1 MNSTLDV
8 IKEILDEQMN
18 MPAGRVFAYNSNV
31 DLPQDSE
38 LFIPLYYAER
48 RPTANNSRMVPTAT
62 GVEEHQSI
70 NMVEDVIIALIS
82 RDTSA
87 RDRVQEVFLAL
98 NSYVSR
104 NLQAKNKLHISWI
117 GEAYD
122 KSFLEATSMLNRF
135 DIKIRIF
142 RSYEKINSIDY
153 YDTFSFEVWAG
164 LQNDEVKKDSFEYSM
179 ST

>member
-8 IKEILDEQMN
+8 IKQILDEQMN
-18 MPAGRVFAYNSNV
+18 MPINRVFAYNSNV
-31 DLPQDSE
+31 ELPKDSD

-48 RPTANNSRMVPTAT
+48 TPIANNSKMVTTAR
-62 GVEEHQSI
+62 GVEEHQTI
-70 NMVEDVIIALIS
+70 NMVEDVIIALMS

-98 NSYVSR
+98 NSYYSR
-104 NLQAKNKLHISWI
+104 NLQAKNKFHISWI
-117 GEAYD
+117 GEAFD

-135 DIKIRIF
+135 DIRIRIF
-142 RSYEKINSIDY
+142 RSYDKINTVDY
-153 YDTFSFEVWAG
+153 YNTFNFETWVETKG
-164 LQNDEVKKDSFEYSM
+164 DNVMKDEFEYS

>member
-8 IKEILDEQMN
+8 IKQIIDEQMN
-18 MPAGRVFAYNSNV
+18 MPVGRVFAYNSNV
-31 DLPQDSE
+31 NLPEDSD

-48 RPTANNSRMVPTAT
+48 KPIANNSKMVTTAE

-98 NSYVSR
+98 NSYYSR
-104 NLQAKNKLHISWI
+104 NLQAVNKLHISWI

-135 DIKIRIF
+135 DIRIRVF
-142 RSYEKINSIDY
+142 RSYEKINNIDY
-153 YDTFSFEVWAG
+153 YDTFSFETWVEN
-164 LQNDEVKKDSFEYSM
+164 QDETIVKSNFEYPEE
-179 ST
+179 

>member
-8 IKEILDEQMN
+8 IKQILDEQMN
-18 MPAGRVFAYNSNV
+18 MPVGRVFAYNSNV

-48 RPTANNSRMVPTAT
+48 KPTANNSRMVSTAQ

-98 NSYVSR
+98 NSYFSR
-104 NLQAKNKLHISWI
+104 NLQAVNKLHISSI

-135 DIKIRIF
+135 DIRIRIF

-153 YDTFSFEVWAG
+153 YETFSFETWVENQDG
-164 LQNDEVKKDSFEYSM
+164 NIVKSNFEYPEE
-179 ST
+179 

>member
-8 IKEILDEQMN
+8 IKQIIDEQMN
-18 MPAGRVFAYNSNV
+18 MPVGRVFAYNSNV
-31 DLPQDSE
+31 NLPEDSE

-48 RPTANNSRMVPTAT
+48 KPIANNSKMVTT
-62 GVEEHQSI
+62 EQGVEEHQSI

-98 NSYVSR
+98 NSYYSR
-104 NLQAKNKLHISWI
+104 NLQAVNKLHISWI

-135 DIKIRIF
+135 DIRIRVF
-142 RSYEKINSIDY
+142 RSYEKINNIDY
-153 YDTFSFEVWAG
+153 YDTFSFETWVENQDG
-164 LQNDEVKKDSFEYSM
+164 TIVKSNFEYPEE
-179 ST
+179 

>member
-8 IKEILDEQMN
+8 IKQIIDEQMN
-18 MPAGRVFAYNSNV
+18 MPVGRVFAYNSNV
-31 DLPQDSE
+31 NLPEDSD

-48 RPTANNSRMVPTAT
+48 KPIANNSKMVTT
-62 GVEEHQSI
+62 EQGVEEHQSI

-98 NSYVSR
+98 NSYYSR
-104 NLQAKNKLHISWI
+104 NLQAVNKLHISWI

-135 DIKIRIF
+135 DIRIRVF
-142 RSYEKINSIDY
+142 RSYEKINNIDY
-153 YDTFSFEVWAG
+153 YDTFSFETWVENQDG
-164 LQNDEVKKDSFEYSM
+164 TIVKSNFEYPEE
-179 ST
+179 

>member
-8 IKEILDEQMN
+8 IKQILDEQMN
-18 MPAGRVFAYNSNV
+18 MPVGRVFAYNSNV
-31 DLPQDSE
+31 DLPKDSE

-48 RPTANNSRMVPTAT
+48 SPIANNSKMVTT
-62 GVEEHQSI
+62 SKGVEEHQSI

-98 NSYVSR
+98 NSYFSR

-142 RSYEKINSIDY
+142 RSYEKINTVDY
-153 YDTFSFEVWAG
+153 YDTFSFETWVENQG
-164 LQNDEVKKDSFEYSM
+164 ENVQISSFEYPEG
-179 ST
+179 

>member
-8 IKEILDEQMN
+8 IKQIIDEQMN
-18 MPAGRVFAYNSNV
+18 MPVGRVFAYNSNV
-31 DLPQDSE
+31 NLPEDSE

-48 RPTANNSRMVPTAT
+48 KPIANNSKMVTT
-62 GVEEHQSI
+62 TQGVEEHQSI

-98 NSYVSR
+98 NSYYSR
-104 NLQAKNKLHISWI
+104 NLQAVNKLHISWI

-135 DIKIRIF
+135 DIRIRVF
-142 RSYEKINSIDY
+142 RSYEKINNIDY
-153 YDTFSFEVWAG
+153 YDTFSFETWVEN
-164 LQNDEVKKDSFEYSM
+164 QDETIVKSNFEYPEE
-179 ST
+179 

>member
-8 IKEILDEQMN
+8 IKQIIDEQMN
-18 MPAGRVFAYNSNV
+18 MPVGRVFAYNSNV
-31 DLPQDSE
+31 NLPEDSE

-48 RPTANNSRMVPTAT
+48 KPIANNSKMVTTAE

-98 NSYVSR
+98 NSYYSR
-104 NLQAKNKLHISWI
+104 NLQAVNKLHISWI

-135 DIKIRIF
+135 DIRIRVF
-142 RSYEKINSIDY
+142 RSYEKISNIDY
-153 YDTFSFEVWAG
+153 YDTFSFETWVEN
-164 LQNDEVKKDSFEYSM
+164 QDETIVKSNFELP
-179 ST
+179 

>member
-8 IKEILDEQMN
+8 IKQILDEQMN
-18 MPAGRVFAYNSNV
+18 MPVGRVFAYNSNI

-48 RPTANNSRMVPTAT
+48 RPTANNSRMVSTAK
-62 GVEEHQSI
+62 GVEEHQTI

-98 NSYVSR
+98 NSYYSR

-135 DIKIRIF
+135 DIRIRVF
-142 RSYEKINSIDY
+142 RSYDKINNIDY
-153 YDTFSFEVWAG
+153 YETFSFETWVENQG
-164 LQNDEVKKDSFEYSM
+164 GNIVKSSFEYPEG
-179 ST
+179 

>member
-8 IKEILDEQMN
+8 IKKIIDEQLN
-18 MPAGRVFAYNSNV
+18 MPVGRVFAYNSNV

-38 LFIPLYYAER
+38 LFIPLYYTER
-48 RPTANNSRMVPTAT
+48 KHVANNSKMVPTPT
-62 GVEEHQSI
+62 GLEEHQAI

-98 NSYVSR
+98 NSYYSR
-104 NLQAKNKLHISWI
+104 NLQAVNKLHISWI

-135 DIKIRIF
+135 DIKIRVF

-153 YDTFSFEVWAG
+153 YDSFSFETWVENQDG
-164 LQNDEVKKDSFEYSM
+164 TIVKSNFEYPEG
-179 ST
+179 

>member
-8 IKEILDEQMN
+8 IKKIIDEQLN
-18 MPAGRVFAYNSNV
+18 MPVGRVFAYNSNV

-38 LFIPLYYAER
+38 LFIPLYYTER
-48 RPTANNSRMVPTAT
+48 KPVANNSKMVPTPT
-62 GVEEHQSI
+62 GLEEHQAI

-98 NSYVSR
+98 NSYYSR

-135 DIKIRIF
+135 DIKIRVF

-153 YDTFSFEVWAG
+153 YDSFSFETWVENQDG
-164 LQNDEVKKDSFEYSM
+164 TIVKSNFEYPEG
-179 ST
+179 

>member
-8 IKEILDEQMN
+8 IKQIIDEQMN
-18 MPAGRVFAYNSNV
+18 MPVGRVFAYNSNV
-31 DLPQDSE
+31 NLPEDSE

-48 RPTANNSRMVPTAT
+48 KPIANNSKMVTTAQ

-98 NSYVSR
+98 NSYYSK
-104 NLQAKNKLHISWI
+104 NLQAVNKLHISWI

-135 DIKIRIF
+135 DIRIRVF
-142 RSYEKINSIDY
+142 RSYEKINNIDY
-153 YDTFSFEVWAG
+153 YDTFSFETWVEN
-164 LQNDEVKKDSFEYSM
+164 QDETIVKSNFEYPEE
-179 ST
+179 

>member
-8 IKEILDEQMN
+8 IKQIIDEQMN
-18 MPAGRVFAYNSNV
+18 MPVGRVFAYNSNV
-31 DLPQDSE
+31 NLPEDSE

-48 RPTANNSRMVPTAT
+48 KPIANNSKMVTTAQ
-62 GVEEHQSI
+62 GVEEYQSI

-98 NSYVSR
+98 NSYYSR
-104 NLQAKNKLHISWI
+104 NLQAVNKLHISWI

-135 DIKIRIF
+135 DIRIRVF
-142 RSYEKINSIDY
+142 RSYEKINNIDY
-153 YDTFSFEVWAG
+153 YDTFSFETWVEN
-164 LQNDEVKKDSFEYSM
+164 QDETIVKSNFEYPEE
-179 ST
+179 

>member
-8 IKEILDEQMN
+8 IKQIIDEQMN
-18 MPAGRVFAYNSNV
+18 MPVGRVFAYNSNV
-31 DLPQDSE
+31 NLPEDSD

-48 RPTANNSRMVPTAT
+48 KPIANNSKMVTTAE

-98 NSYVSR
+98 NSYYSR
-104 NLQAKNKLHISWI
+104 NLQAVNKLHISWI

-135 DIKIRIF
+135 DIRIRVF
-142 RSYEKINSIDY
+142 RSYEKINNIDY
-153 YDTFSFEVWAG
+153 YDTFSFETWVEN
-164 LQNDEVKKDSFEYSM
+164 QDETIVKSNFELP
-179 ST
+179 

>member
-8 IKEILDEQMN
+8 IKQIIDEQMN
-18 MPAGRVFAYNSNV
+18 MPVGRVFAYNSNV

-48 RPTANNSRMVPTAT
+48 RPTANNSRMVSTAK

-70 NMVEDVIIALIS
+70 NMVEDVIIALVS
-82 RDTSA
+82 RNTSA

-104 NLQAKNKLHISWI
+104 NLQAKNHLHISWI

-135 DIKIRIF
+135 DIRIRVF
-142 RSYEKINSIDY
+142 RSYEKINNIDY
-153 YDTFSFEVWAG
+153 YDTFSFETWVENQAD
-164 LQNDEVKKDSFEYSM
+164 NVVKSNFEYPEE
-179 ST
+179 

>member
-8 IKEILDEQMN
+8 IKQIIDEQMN
-18 MPAGRVFAYNSNV
+18 MPVGRVFAYNSNV
-31 DLPQDSE
+31 NLPEDSE

-48 RPTANNSRMVPTAT
+48 KPIANNSKMVTTAQ

-98 NSYVSR
+98 NSYYSR
-104 NLQAKNKLHISWI
+104 NLQAVNKLHISWI
-117 GEAYD
+117 DEAYD

-135 DIKIRIF
+135 DIRIRVF
-142 RSYEKINSIDY
+142 RSYEKINNIDY
-153 YDTFSFEVWAG
+153 YDTFSFETWVEN
-164 LQNDEVKKDSFEYSM
+164 QDETIVKSNFELP
-179 ST
+179 

>member
-8 IKEILDEQMN
+8 IKQIIDEQMN
-18 MPAGRVFAYNSNV
+18 MPVGRVFAYNSNV
-31 DLPQDSE
+31 NLPQDSE
-38 LFIPLYYAER
+38 LFIPLYYAGR
-48 RPTANNSRMVPTAT
+48 SPIANNSKMVTTAQ

-82 RDTSA
+82 KDTSA

-98 NSYVSR
+98 NSYFSR

-122 KSFLEATSMLNRF
+122 KSFLEATAMLNRF
-135 DIKIRIF
+135 DIRIRVF

-153 YDTFSFEVWAG
+153 YDKFSFETWVED
-164 LQNDEVKKDSFEYSM
+164 QDETIVKSNFEYPEE
-179 ST
+179 

>member
-8 IKEILDEQMN
+8 IKQIIDEQMN
-18 MPAGRVFAYNSNV
+18 MPVGRVFAYNSNV
-31 DLPQDSE
+31 NLPEDSE

-48 RPTANNSRMVPTAT
+48 KPIANNSKMVTTAQ

-98 NSYVSR
+98 NSYYSR
-104 NLQAKNKLHISWI
+104 NLQAVNKLHISWI

-135 DIKIRIF
+135 DIRIRVF
-142 RSYEKINSIDY
+142 RSYEKINNIDY
-153 YDTFSFEVWAG
+153 YDTFSFETWVEN
-164 LQNDEVKKDSFEYSM
+164 QDETIVKSNFEYPEE
-179 ST
+179 

>member
-8 IKEILDEQMN
+8 IKQIIDEQMN
-18 MPAGRVFAYNSNV
+18 MPIGRVFAYNSNV
-31 DLPQDSE
+31 NLPEDSE

-48 RPTANNSRMVPTAT
+48 KPIANNSKMVTTAQ

-70 NMVEDVIIALIS
+70 NRVEDVIIALIS

-98 NSYVSR
+98 NSYFAKD
-104 NLQAKNKLHISWI
+104 LQSKNKLHISWI

-135 DIKIRIF
+135 DIRIRVF
-142 RSYEKINSIDY
+142 RSYEKINNIDY
-153 YDTFSFEVWAG
+153 YDKFSFETWVEN
-164 LQNDEVKKDSFEYSM
+164 QDETIVKNSFKYPEE
-179 ST
+179 